1 MSVSFYDHPV
11 TGKLHFRATA
21 GGAGAGA
28 TGQFDAPA
36 TAVDIERNR
45 VEYGA
50 YLRRKSDGPTE
61 NKSNKTD
68 MTEKNL
74 YIADLET
81 ALARATA
88 IIEALNAEIARL
100 KA

>member
-1 MSVSFYDHPV
+1 MSVNFYDHPV

-21 GGAGAGA
+21 GGEGSGA

-36 TAVDIERNR
+36 TAIDIERNR
-45 VEYGA
+45 VEHDA
-50 YLRRKSDGPTE
+50 YLRRKADGHRE
-61 NKSNKTD
+61 NMNNKTD

-74 YIADLET
+74 YIADLEA

-88 IIEALNAEIARL
+88 TIEALNAEIAQL